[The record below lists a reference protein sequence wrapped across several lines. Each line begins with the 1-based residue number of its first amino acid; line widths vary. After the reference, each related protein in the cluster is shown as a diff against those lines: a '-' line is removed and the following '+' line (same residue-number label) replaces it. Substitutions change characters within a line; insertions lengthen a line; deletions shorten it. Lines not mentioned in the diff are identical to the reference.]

1 MSKKNLLLIAGA
13 AAAIFFFLK
22 EYKPTYIGIPNSIP
36 GLRTTVG
43 GQPTTAVGQST
54 TQVRNGDKMPTR
66 DDYSRDFKSFNTSYN
81 GDDISK
87 IGKNSKGVTYW
98 LNGKKVFAPYGA
110 NGQPDYSQIK
120 PVSKL
125 M

>member
-1 MSKKNLLLIAGA
+1 MSKKNLILIAGA
-13 AAAIFFFLK
+13 AAAVLFFLT
-22 EYKPTYIGIPNSIP
+22 EYEPTLMGGFRNTVPGI
-36 GLRTTVG
+36 RTTVG
-43 GQPTTAVGQST
+43 GIPTSSVN
-54 TQVRNGDKMPTR
+54 VRNGDKMPSR
-66 DDYSRDFKSFNTSYN
+66 DDYSKDFKSFNTSWN